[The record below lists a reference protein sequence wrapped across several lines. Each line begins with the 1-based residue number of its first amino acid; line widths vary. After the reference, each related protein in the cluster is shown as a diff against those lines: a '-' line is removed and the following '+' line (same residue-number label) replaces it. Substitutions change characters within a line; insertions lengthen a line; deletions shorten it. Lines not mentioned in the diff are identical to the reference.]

1 VITFFRQNTPLGLV
15 VLGGS
20 LALLAAS
27 LFLFGITRLTRTE
40 PPSEV
45 ILSPLPP
52 YDPYDSIRTDLS
64 DYLWPTDASNTITS
78 TFGEFRR
85 THFHAGIDIR
95 THDRTGFP
103 VFASRDGYISRIS
116 ISPTGYGKMLH
127 VRHPDHYT
135 TTYAH
140 LDRFALEIQKR
151 AEKEQEENGA
161 FPLDIECA
169 PHDLPVRKGELIA
182 YSGETGTGSPH
193 LHFEIRDENLNA
205 VNPLLCPN
213 MTIEDDIPP
222 FVRKVAF
229 VPIGDEST
237 INGRSGVYVVTPQ
250 KGDEN
255 RYVLRAPVR
264 VTGAVGLAID
274 NRDKSNGTWFR
285 HGIYRNALFID
296 GERVFTVTFD
306 RVPTRDA
313 RQIGLYYIWSLLRR
327 GRFQKLYSDSPN
339 DLPIFEP
346 NKDAAGIITSTLY
359 AEGEHDVRVEME
371 DIYGNT
377 TLLSGTI
384 VINHPPSVSAVR
396 QGDSLL
402 VTTDGPTTVERILL
416 STRRNGEK
424 RWRSSEFRPEAEAAR
439 GGMLVPVA
447 FDRWDIVRIVAEN
460 VYGTLSPPVYHFI
473 NKPENGQGSLRIR
486 HELEGDLV
494 RIQLSTNGLFTAD
507 PVAYVMEDGTERR
520 VEVRPLNLHQFT
532 GAFTPTESCAGRRTI
547 RVEAEINGKSVRGEQ
562 EFALYPIVPGT
573 AGSYRFDNGRLVVS
587 YNPEST
593 YKTVFLNMER
603 RDDNGRPVYA
613 LFPRHTVLRGGLDVT
628 IRSDAAGEE
637 KTGLYFRTGRS
648 WNLKWSDVDAEEKTF
663 STTLRRRL
671 GEVTVRSDTVPPWL
685 GNVSIR
691 RLSQRKPR
699 ISFRF
704 GDDLSGIDYKGVMVY
719 IDSNLVVPEI
729 DGEHRR
735 ASYQFTQPLERGS
748 HQLTV
753 HVKDNVGNTTT
764 VARRFLVR

>member
-1 VITFFRQNTPLGLV
+1 VSTFPRQNTSIGQV

-20 LALLAAS
+20 IALLAVS
-27 LFLFGITRLTRTE
+27 LLLFGITRLTRTE

-103 VFASRDGYISRIS
+103 VFASRDGYISRIWVN
-116 ISPTGYGKMLH
+116 PNGYGKMLH

-140 LDRFALEIQKR
+140 LDRFAAGIHAR
-151 AEKEQEENGA
+151 VAREQAQSGA
-161 FPLDIECA
+161 YPLDIECA
-169 PHDLPVRKGELIA
+169 PHEFPVRKGEVIA

-205 VNPLLCPN
+205 INPLLCPN
-213 MTIEDDIPP
+213 MTIKDDIPP

-229 VPIGDEST
+229 VPIGYEST
-237 INGRSGVYVVTPQ
+237 VNGRTGA
-250 KGDEN
+250 
-255 RYVLRAPVR
+255 YVLTPRKVGESRYLVRSPVR

-274 NRDKSNGTWFR
+274 NRDKSNETWFR
-285 HGIYRNALFID
+285 HGIYRNTLFMD
-296 GERVFTVTFD
+296 GERIFTVTFD

-339 DLPIFEP
+339 DLPIYEP
-346 NKDAAGIITSTLY
+346 NDDAAGIITSRLY
-359 AEGEHDVRVEME
+359 AEGTHDWRVEME
-371 DIYGNT
+371 DIYGNS

-384 VINHPPSVSAVR
+384 VLNHPPSVSVVR
-396 QGDSLL
+396 TGDSLL
-402 VTTDGPTTVERILL
+402 VRAGGETTVERILL

-424 RWRSSEFRPEAEAAR
+424 RWRSSEFSPEADAAR
-439 GGMLVPVA
+439 QGFLVPVA
-447 FDRWDIVRIVAEN
+447 FDRWDVVRVVAEN
-460 VYGTLSPPVYHFI
+460 AYGTHSPPAYHFI
-473 NKPENGQGSLRIR
+473 NKPENGRGSLRIR
-486 HELEGDLV
+486 HEQDGNVV
-494 RIQLSTNGLFTAD
+494 RIRLSTDGMFTSD
-507 PVAYVMEDGTERR
+507 PVAHVLEEGVERP
-520 VEVRPLNLHQFT
+520 VELKPLNLHLYA
-532 GAFTPTESCAGRRTI
+532 GAYAPAESFAGRRTI
-547 RVEAEINGKSVRGEQ
+547 RAEAEINGRPVSAEQ
-562 EFALYPIVPGT
+562 DLALYPIVPGT
-573 AGSYRFDNGRLVVS
+573 EGSYQLDDGRFILS

-593 YKTVFLNMER
+593 YNTVFLSMEK

-628 IRSDAAGEE
+628 VRSDAAGEE

-648 WNLKWSDVDAEEKTF
+648 WNLRRSAVDQKEKTF
-663 STTLRRRL
+663 STSLRSRL
-671 GEVTVRSDTVPPWL
+671 GEVTVRRDTVPPWL
-685 GNVSIR
+685 GNLSIR
-691 RLSQRKPR
+691 KLSRRMPR
-699 ISFRF
+699 FSFRF
-704 GDDLSGIDYKGVMVY
+704 GDDLSGIDYNGVMAY

-735 ASYQFTQPLERGS
+735 AFYQFTHPLEPGS
-748 HQLTV
+748 HQLRV
-753 HVKDNVGNTTT
+753 HVRDNVGNTTT